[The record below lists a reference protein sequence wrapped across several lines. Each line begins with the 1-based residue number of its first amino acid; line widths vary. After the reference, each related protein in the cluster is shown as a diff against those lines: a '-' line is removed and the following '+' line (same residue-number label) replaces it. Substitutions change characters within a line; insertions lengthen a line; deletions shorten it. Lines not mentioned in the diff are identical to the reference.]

1 MGVRVMILIDA
12 FLAFKGGRRV
22 PLPRKGGAFL
32 LCITFSIL
40 QQRSGGFSMHGSLG
54 VRRGSSAIALVL
66 YFLVSKHLKGDPF
79 DLVSLYW
86 TEATHIDR
94 LSHCTEK

>member
-1 MGVRVMILIDA
+1 
-12 FLAFKGGRRV
+12 
-22 PLPRKGGAFL
+22 
-32 LCITFSIL
+32 
-40 QQRSGGFSMHGSLG
+40 MHGSLG